1 MLFPLLA
8 AIPVS
13 LLPAKRRER
22 LRNALPLAAATGLS
36 GAIQLAAGAGLFL
49 ACSLK
54 AVTGTWGRFENVAAE
69 RSGNAS
75 AGGLVALVV
84 FATSP
89 LGIFLLYLALEGV
102 ARTLSGFAIGEPLAS
117 GPVWVL
123 FRLADIRRPAR
134 ALPPD
139 AITRSADGILI
150 DGAAPTGWDELT
162 TIENGGQLFRVAFV
176 EERPEQPLR
185 FRTHLAPIPDGWI
198 VRRRV
203 VYPC

>member
-1 MLFPLLA
+1 MLLPLLA

-22 LRNALPLAAATGLS
+22 LRNTLPLVAATGVS
-36 GAIQLAAGAGLFL
+36 GAIQLSAGAGLFL

-54 AVTGTWGRFENVAAE
+54 AVTGTWGQFESVAAE

-75 AGGLVALVV
+75 AGGVVALII

-89 LGIFLLYLALEGV
+89 LGLCLLYLALEGT
-102 ARTLSGFAIGEPLAS
+102 ARTLSAFAIGEALAS
-117 GPVWVL
+117 GPVWL
-123 FRLADIRRPAR
+123 AFRLADIRRPAP

-139 AITRSADGILI
+139 EISRSADSVVI

-162 TIENGGQLFRVAFV
+162 TIENDGQLFRVSFV
-176 EERPEQPLR
+176 EERPEQRLR
-185 FRTHLAPIPDGWI
+185 FRTHLAPIPEGWI

-203 VYPC
+203 LYPG